1 VIEALLVNIPP
12 GAGGVVELSPDI
24 MRRLRLAVDA
34 PACERERLLRA
45 LVATDW
51 NKTKAA
57 RHLRWSR
64 MTLYRK
70 IHQYDLRPRPMAAAN

>member
-1 VIEALLVNIPP
+1 MRLVNKSIMLLLFTIVCT
-12 GAGGVVELSPDI
+12 GAFVNIAYAD
-24 MRRLRLAVDA
+24 
-34 PACERERLLRA
+34 
-45 LVATDW
+45 VATDW

-57 RHLRWSR
+57 RQLRWSR